1 MKQKQ
6 IFFFSVL
13 ILIMMVSSCT
23 TSFNFFQAQWELTEA
38 LDEDEEKSDVAF
50 NFCVLDSDDLA
61 CNSFNLTSDSLTMEL
76 EVLSSDIASVDS
88 VVFELPDIGYYCTAD
103 TGNGFLTTSDE
114 ETYTVFFTTDEGA
127 LEDECDFS
135 SYVGQD
141 VQLLFEV
148 TETLSSDGSTV
159 TEEGDATD
167 TIFADE

>member
-1 MKQKQ
+1 
-6 IFFFSVL
+6 
-13 ILIMMVSSCT
+13 MMVSSCT
-23 TSFNFFQAQWELTEA
+23 TSFNFFQAQLELAEA
-38 LDEDEEKSDVAF
+38 LDDDEEDADVEF

-61 CNSFNLTSDSLTMEL
+61 CNSFTLTDDSLTMEL

-88 VVFELPDIGYYCTAD
+88 VVFELPDLGYYCTAD
-103 TGNGFLTTSDE
+103 TENGFLSTSDG
-114 ETYTVFFTTDEGA
+114 ETYTIFFTTDEGA

-141 VQLLFEV
+141 IQVSFEV